1 MTWNALRVLAACAVC
16 AGPITHKTCG
26 PVLREDLKR
35 AVALKQGIMCSDCLL
50 DRLRTLGSTGRT
62 AGQLTMSDL
71 EPCLQSLAWVLR
83 KRPGWVGSQVFQR
96 FVVAVS
102 TQMQL
107 ETLDE

>member
-1 MTWNALRVLAACAVC
+1 VTRSVPAPCAVC
-16 AGPITHKTCG
+16 TVPITRKTCG

-35 AVALKQGIMCSDCLL
+35 AVALRQGVMCSDCLL

-62 AGQLTMSDL
+62 GGLLTLADL
-71 EPCLQSLAWVLR
+71 DPCLQSLAWVLR
-83 KRPGWVGSQVFQR
+83 KRPGWLGSQVFQR

-107 ETLDE
+107 EALGE